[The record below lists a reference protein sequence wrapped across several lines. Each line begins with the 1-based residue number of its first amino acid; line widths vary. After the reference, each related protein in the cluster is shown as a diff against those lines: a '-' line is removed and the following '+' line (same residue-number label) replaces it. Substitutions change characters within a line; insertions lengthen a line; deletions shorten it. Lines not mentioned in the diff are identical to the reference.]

1 MADLFSNYPITTMVV
16 TIFLVTIIDI
26 ILDKVNK

>member
-1 MADLFSNYPITTMVV
+1 MNDLFLNYPITTTVV

-26 ILDKVNK
+26 ILNKVNK